1 MSFEEQIAMA
11 VLYRW
16 QEANEDIEIWE
27 NKDENIL
34 LPFAQELYNDFLKEI
49 KDNMDDEEDWE

>member
-27 NKDENIL
+27 NEDENIL

-49 KDNMDDEEDWE
+49 KDNMEDEDWE